1 MDSPPTEAG
10 APRRYEVSEVAVIAV
25 DDQPFFLG
33 VARDV
38 VRATPGFRWVGDAQS
53 GEEAIEAVGHLHP
66 DLVLLDVR
74 MPGIGGIEA
83 ARRIAGEHPET
94 VVVLI
99 SADDRAVV
107 EHDVA
112 ASGAAELIGK
122 QRFGPAMLRSLWQR
136 HGA

>member
-1 MDSPPTEAG
+1 MSA
-10 APRRYEVSEVAVIAV
+10 VAVLAA

-38 VRATPGFRWVGDAQS
+38 VRATPGFRWAGEAQS
-53 GEEAIEAVGHLHP
+53 GVVAIEAVGKLHP

-83 ARRIAGEHPET
+83 ARRIAGEHPDV

-99 SADDRAVV
+99 TVDDDRAGI
-107 EHDVA
+107 ERDIE

-122 QRFGPAMLRSLWQR
+122 QRFGPAMLRALWAR
-136 HGA
+136 HGAGG

>member
-1 MDSPPTEAG
+1 MSA
-10 APRRYEVSEVAVIAV
+10 VAVIAV

-38 VRATPGFRWVGDAQS
+38 VRATPGFRWAGEAQS
-53 GEEAIEAVGHLHP
+53 GEEAIEAVDHLHP

-83 ARRIAGEHPET
+83 ARQIAGEHPDV

-99 SADDRAVV
+99 SVDEGHGLVEDAAD
-107 EHDVA
+107 
-112 ASGAAELIGK
+112 SGAAELIGK
-122 QRFGPAMLRSLWQR
+122 QRFGPSMLRSLWER
-136 HGA
+136 HGAAA

>member
-1 MDSPPTEAG
+1 MG
-10 APRRYEVSEVAVIAV
+10 VGRRRRHEVSAVAVLAA

-38 VRATPGFRWVGDAQS
+38 VRATPGFCWAGQAQS
-53 GEEAIEAVGHLHP
+53 GEDAIEAVGKLRP

-83 ARRIAGEHPET
+83 ARRIAGEHPDV

-99 SADDRAVV
+99 TVDDRAGI
-107 EHDVA
+107 EGDIE

-122 QRFGPAMLRSLWQR
+122 QRFGPAMLRSLWTR
-136 HGA
+136 HGAGD

>member
-1 MDSPPTEAG
+1 
-10 APRRYEVSEVAVIAV
+10 VSAVAVIAV

-38 VRATPGFRWVGDAQS
+38 VRATPGFRWAGQAES
-53 GEEAIEAVGHLHP
+53 GEEAVEAVDHLHP

-83 ARRIAGEHPET
+83 ARRISGEHPDV

-99 SADDRAVV
+99 SVDDRQNIGEAA
-107 EHDVA
+107 A

-122 QRFGPAMLRSLWQR
+122 QRFGPAMLRELWAR
-136 HGA
+136 HGAAA

>member
-1 MDSPPTEAG
+1 MSA
-10 APRRYEVSEVAVIAV
+10 VAVIAV

-38 VRATPGFRWVGDAQS
+38 VRATPGFRWAGEAKS
-53 GEEAIEAVGHLHP
+53 GEEAIEAVDHLRP

-83 ARRIAGEHPET
+83 ARRIAGEHPEV

-99 SADDRAVV
+99 SVDEGQALG
-107 EHDVA
+107 EA
-112 ASGAAELIGK
+112 AAGSGAAELIGK
-122 QRFGPAMLRSLWQR
+122 QRFGPTMLRELWER
-136 HGA
+136 HGSAAA

>member
-1 MDSPPTEAG
+1 MSA
-10 APRRYEVSEVAVIAV
+10 VAVLAA

-38 VRATPGFRWVGDAQS
+38 GRATPGVRWAGEAQS
-53 GEEAIEAVGHLHP
+53 GEDAIEAVGKLHP

-83 ARRIAGEHPET
+83 ARRIAGEHPDV

-99 SADDRAVV
+99 TVDDDRAGI
-107 EHDVA
+107 ERDIE

-122 QRFGPAMLRSLWQR
+122 QRFGPAMLRALWAR
-136 HGA
+136 HGAGG

>member
-1 MDSPPTEAG
+1 MSA
-10 APRRYEVSEVAVIAV
+10 VAVIAV

-38 VRATPGFRWVGDAQS
+38 VRATPGFRWAGQAES
-53 GEEAIEAVGHLHP
+53 GEEAIEAVDRFHP

-83 ARRIAGEHPET
+83 ARQIAGDHPDV

-99 SADDRAVV
+99 TVDDRESIV
-107 EHDVA
+107 EMA
-112 ASGAAELIGK
+112 EASGAAELIGK
-122 QRFGPAMLRSLWQR
+122 QRFGPAMLRELWAR
-136 HGA
+136 HGTAA

>member
-1 MDSPPTEAG
+1 
-10 APRRYEVSEVAVIAV
+10 VSAVAVLAA

-38 VRATPGFRWVGDAQS
+38 VRATPGFRWAGQAQS
-53 GEEAIEAVGHLHP
+53 GEDAIEAVGQFQP

-83 ARRIAGEHPET
+83 ARRIVGGHPDV

-99 SADDRAVV
+99 TVDDDRADI
-107 EHDVA
+107 ERDIQ
-112 ASGAAELIGK
+112 ASGAAALIGK
-122 QRFGPAMLRSLWQR
+122 QRFGPAMLRALWAR
-136 HGA
+136 HGTSG

>member
-1 MDSPPTEAG
+1 VG
-10 APRRYEVSEVAVIAV
+10 AVAVVVA

-38 VRATPGFRWVGDAQS
+38 VRATPGFRWVGAAAS
-53 GEEAIEAVGHLHP
+53 GEEAIEAVDRFAP

-83 ARRIAGEHPET
+83 ARRISGEHPDV

-99 SADDRAVV
+99 SVGDRADV
-107 EHDVA
+107 EREA
-112 ASGAAELIGK
+112 AAAGAAELIGK
-122 QRFGPAMLRSLWQR
+122 QRFGPRMLRELWRR
-136 HGA
+136 HGSG